1 MPFTSCISALL
12 FSKTAFNFS
21 TSTSS
26 SFSLFAVTIH
36 SCKSSIFLWFAASS
50 YLMDSRRF
58 LISFDS
64 FILYVSNRLRSVST
78 FTFWRNSRAHCK
90 LHFAKSTA
98 NLCRLISQSIAA
110 IASMEASLVGRPSG
124 VFKRICF
131 SSLLTSR

>member
-1 MPFTSCISALL
+1 MPFTSCISDLL
-12 FSKTAFNFS
+12 FSKIAFNFS

-36 SCKSSIFLWFAASS
+36 SYKSSIFLWFVASS
-50 YLMDSRRF
+50 CLMDSHRF
-58 LISFDS
+58 LFSSDS
-64 FILYVSNRLRSVST
+64 FIFYVSNRFSSVST

-110 IASMEASLVGRPSG
+110 IASMEASSVGRPSG
-124 VFKRICF
+124 IFKRIYF